1 MARLGGWAWGLGR
14 WFQGDHPPSTVVRW
28 VQSWSRRILGVGV
41 VWDCG
46 GTSAGV
52 GPLLGGKQ
60 GFYGVRGLV
69 MQRELCMSSS
79 AALQNPRRNKE
90 RTYPKP
96 LHNRRCCVVVLG
108 IEVGGRWSK
117 EASNLIRTMA
127 DARAGSGP
135 SLHTVRPPVGII
147 SSLCLKV
154 PQSNRPV
161 PLNFHAVDNRSG
173 TSNHRFLN

>member
-1 MARLGGWAWGLGR
+1 MGLGTR
-14 WFQGDHPPSTVVRW
+14 PRDYPPSTVVRW
-28 VQSWSRRILGVGV
+28 VQSWWRRIWGVGV

-69 MQRELCMSSS
+69 TRRELCRSSS
-79 AALQNPRRNKE
+79 AALQNPGGNKE

-108 IEVGGRWSK
+108 IVVGGKWSK
-117 EASNLIRTMA
+117 EASNFIRMMA
-127 DARAGSGP
+127 DA
-135 SLHTVRPPVGII
+135 LHSTQFDRRWPASRPPARQRKAWTGPTP
-147 SSLCLKV
+147 S
-154 PQSNRPV
+154 PP
-161 PLNFHAVDNRSG
+161 G
-173 TSNHRFLN
+173 

>member
-14 WFQGDHPPSTVVRW
+14 WLQGDHPPSTVVRW

-69 MQRELCMSSS
+69 MQRELCRSSS

-90 RTYPKP
+90 RNVSKTFTQQKM
-96 LHNRRCCVVVLG
+96 LR
-108 IEVGGRWSK
+108 GGPRYRS
-117 EASNLIRTMA
+117 R
-127 DARAGSGP
+127 RAGGAKRHPTSSARWP
-135 SLHTVRPPVGII
+135 TPEPDPALHSTQFDRLWG
-147 SSLCLKV
+147 
-154 PQSNRPV
+154 
-161 PLNFHAVDNRSG
+161 
-173 TSNHRFLN
+173 